1 MKAFYEDLWR
11 RLPPRLD
18 PPKAATRRAHLRAHV
33 RVGDRVLDLG
43 CGDGAWA
50 AELRSAGAAEVVG
63 AEIAEAALERARARD
78 LNGRWV
84 LVPEDG
90 PLPFADRSF
99 AVVWCSETLE
109 HVGDTAGFLAQ
120 ARRVLRPEGRF
131 VVTVPAHPRVRTA
144 IGALVGFE
152 RRFPPLGDHLRF
164 YTRRSL
170 RDALDDAGF
179 VPGQIHT
186 RDGLLLVAAARP
198 LYT

>member
-1 MKAFYEDLWR
+1 VKAFYEDLWQ

-43 CGDGAWA
+43 CGDGSWA
-50 AELRSAGAAEVVG
+50 TELRSAGAAAVVG
-63 AEIAEAALERARARD
+63 AEIADAALERARARD
-78 LNGRWV
+78 PHGRWV

-109 HVGDTAGFLAQ
+109 HVGDTAAFLAQ

-144 IGALVGFE
+144 FGALVGFE

-179 VPGQIHT
+179 VPGEIHT
-186 RDGLLLVAAARP
+186 RDGLLLVVATRP
-198 LYT
+198 L

>member
-1 MKAFYEDLWR
+1 MRAFYEDLWR
-11 RLPPRLD
+11 RLPPQLD
-18 PPKAATRRAHLRAHV
+18 PPKAAARRAHLRAHV

-78 LNGRWV
+78 PNGRWV

-120 ARRVLRPEGRF
+120 ARRVLRPEGRL

-144 IGALVGFE
+144 LGALVGFE

-170 RDALDDAGF
+170 RDALDDADL
-179 VPGQIHT
+179 VPGEVHT
-186 RDGLLLVAAARP
+186 RDGLLLAAAIRAA
-198 LYT
+198 